1 MEVIKNRRYWTPEY
15 RNEIR
20 LMVRKLNGVIDSL
33 NYKYWRYKNIAYMEH
48 EFSYLAGLKQDLEDK
63 ILNYQKRIN
72 NHYIEIKRL
81 ETKLQEPTKYLK
93 SYKKLSDMNKAPSK
107 LSILLLKLNP
117 IRLKR
122 FYKNIENEIS
132 SNKRDILYLKDEIKR
147 DINYINHINKRINE
161 ECGNLDRERI
171 KRTKIKDDYK
181 KQLIYEYNHL
191 VKRLN
196 LMCRNIAHPYVK
208 IESPNAFHELQHVDY
223 FMFKVTEEM
232 EEIANQQ

>member
-48 EFSYLAGLKQDLEDK
+48 EFFYLAGLKQDLEDK

-81 ETKLQEPTKYLK
+81 ETKLQEPTKYLI
-93 SYKKLSDMNKAPSK
+93 S
-107 LSILLLKLNP
+107 P
-117 IRLKR
+117 IKLKR

-161 ECGNLDRERI
+161 ECSDLDRERI

-196 LMCRNIAHPYVK
+196 LMCRNIAYPYVK